1 MNARKPQRL
10 GSLQQFV
17 AFYFVAAFILF
28 AAAVLGMLT
37 GGVGNL
43 PTLALLLGAAIG
55 FLAIGQVMMLL
66 LHIEAN
72 TRRIAVYVRHLAL
85 KPPRSLAIVSRRTR

>member
-10 GSLQQFV
+10 GRFRQFV

-28 AAAVLGMLT
+28 AAGLLGLLT
-37 GGVGNL
+37 GGIGNL
-43 PTLALLLGAAIG
+43 PALAVVFGAAIG